1 MTADTLLKTRCAST
15 ENIPPEHRLEFWDDY
30 NASILVGLRSSTYSK
45 TGFVATQDNLHF
57 ERLGLARINGNEH
70 VVERDCSL
78 IRSVPKESIFV
89 SLILG
94 CESFF
99 YQGKNCKLLKP
110 GELMIYR
117 TDKPYLFGFSGSMHQ
132 LTFDMTMEDF
142 SEHCRYNFKEPL
154 KVGSDNPAQRLLV
167 RTLAERTE
175 QFLDVPR
182 DDRAGRYQ
190 EDVYDLLAGIVSDH
204 SGAHRPSA
212 LTTSYLLVAKQYI
225 QDHLSDPLLNCEQVA
240 GATGVSSRHLAR
252 LFSLEKLSLGQFI
265 QKKRLERARQ
275 LLMSP
280 RGQRLDVSE
289 IAYSHGFSSQSHFAR
304 TFKKRYGITPSDTR
318 ALLNKENTAQQ
329 PPTVVRWPSNSTS
342 Q

>member
-1 MTADTLLKTRCAST
+1 MTAHTLLKTRCAST
-15 ENIPPEHRLEFWDDY
+15 ENIPSEHRLAFWDDY
-30 NASILVGLRSSTYSK
+30 NASILVGLRSSSYSGA
-45 TGFVATQDNLHF
+45 GFVATQDNLHL

-78 IRSVPKESIFV
+78 IRRVPKESVFV

-99 YQGKNCKLLKP
+99 YQGKNCSLLKP

-117 TDKPYLFGFSGSMHQ
+117 TDKPYLFGFSGAMRQ

-142 SEHCRYNFKEPL
+142 AEHCRHDFKRPL
-154 KVGSDNPAQRLLV
+154 KVGADNPAQRLLV
-167 RTLAERTE
+167 RTLAERTQ
-175 QFLDVPR
+175 QFFDAPR
-182 DDRAGRYQ
+182 DDRAVGYQ
-190 EDVYDLLAGIVSDH
+190 EEVYDLLASIIGDH

-240 GATGVSSRHLAR
+240 GAAGISSRHLAR
-252 LFSLEKLSLGQFI
+252 LFNLEQLSLSQFI
-265 QKKRLERARQ
+265 QERRLERAQQ
-275 LLMSP
+275 LLMSA
-280 RGQRLDVSE
+280 RGQRLDISE

-304 TFKKRYGITPSDTR
+304 AFKKRYGTTPSDAR
-318 ALLNKENTAQQ
+318 ALC
-329 PPTVVRWPSNSTS
+329 
-342 Q
+342 